1 MDNEKDKSD
10 ENKKESKNIFSRNK
24 LFFGILIVILAIII
38 AGIVALNY
46 NNESNLNNTNNTTT
60 NITNITNV
68 TNLTEGKKE
77 GYSLVHLAG
86 LDFYAPDK
94 YLKGYK
100 KGDYF
105 DAFKNGKDY
114 EKTLNAEEGS
124 FERAHLNTAQ
134 IFFMP
139 SGQNKQFK
147 IEIWLKKDYVH
158 NLDELGIFAKN
169 FKKNRTIENIDI
181 NGNNVKII
189 KTGKVFDSQGVGPNE
204 RYVYFEI
211 NDKSILIEF
220 TNVPIDYYLI
230 ESFFKLN

>member
-1 MDNEKDKSD
+1 MDNKKDKSD
-10 ENKKESKNIFSRNK
+10 ENKKEGGNIFSRNK
-24 LFFGILIVILAIII
+24 LFFGILIIILAIII

-46 NNESNLNNTNNTTT
+46 NNESNLNNSNNTTT
-60 NITNITNV
+60 NVTNITNV
-68 TNLTEGKKE
+68 TNLTEDKKE

-94 YLKGYK
+94 YLKNYK

-114 EKTLNAEEGS
+114 KKTLNAEEGS

-147 IEIWLKKDYVH
+147 IEIFPKKDYFRSF
-158 NLDELGIFAKN
+158 DGLGINDKN
-169 FKKNRTIENIDI
+169 FPYNRTIENLNID
-181 NGNNVKII
+181 GNNVKVI
-189 KTGKVFDSQGVGPNE
+189 KTGKGFVTQNLGE
-204 RYVYFEI
+204 YETYVYFELK
-211 NDKSILIEF
+211 DKSILIEF
-220 TNVPIDYYLI
+220 TNIPIDKYLI
-230 ESFFKLN
+230 GSFFKLN